1 MFVRI
6 FTATRKLGSTAPQ
19 PSKTFFLQDSG
30 PVRVVSLVTVS
41 LGGRGGGRGWLTD
54 VSVLVI
60 KKGSPTY
67 INYIYIC
74 VNRISI
80 YRCITCE
87 MLYVYVAYYPLLL
100 VWDDADLAW

>member
-41 LGGRGGGRGWLTD
+41 LGGRGRGDRGGWLTD

-60 KKGSPTY
+60 KKSHLG
-67 INYIYIC
+67 
-74 VNRISI
+74 
-80 YRCITCE
+80 
-87 MLYVYVAYYPLLL
+87 
-100 VWDDADLAW
+100 

>member
-41 LGGRGGGRGWLTD
+41 LGGRGRGWLTD

-60 KKGSPTY
+60 KKGSRTEG
-67 INYIYIC
+67 
-74 VNRISI
+74 
-80 YRCITCE
+80 T
-87 MLYVYVAYYPLLL
+87 VA
-100 VWDDADLAW
+100 AC

>member
-41 LGGRGGGRGWLTD
+41 LGGEGGGRGWLTD

-60 KKGSPTY
+60 KKGS
-67 INYIYIC
+67 NIYIMIII
-74 VNRISI
+74 N
-80 YRCITCE
+80 
-87 MLYVYVAYYPLLL
+87 
-100 VWDDADLAW
+100 

>member
-41 LGGRGGGRGWLTD
+41 LGGERVADRCQRAGN
-54 VSVLVI
+54 
-60 KKGSPTY
+60 KK
-67 INYIYIC
+67 
-74 VNRISI
+74 RISNGVQ
-80 YRCITCE
+80 
-87 MLYVYVAYYPLLL
+87 MASS
-100 VWDDADLAW
+100 

>member
-41 LGGRGGGRGWLTD
+41 LGWLVGWLGEGT
-54 VSVLVI
+54 SGRSAWSHLI
-60 KKGSPTY
+60 LTQWKPS
-67 INYIYIC
+67 C
-74 VNRISI
+74 VGDTVATIL
-80 YRCITCE
+80 CE
-87 MLYVYVAYYPLLL
+87 KFRQQRSLAETRPALT
-100 VWDDADLAW
+100 ADYNESESLK